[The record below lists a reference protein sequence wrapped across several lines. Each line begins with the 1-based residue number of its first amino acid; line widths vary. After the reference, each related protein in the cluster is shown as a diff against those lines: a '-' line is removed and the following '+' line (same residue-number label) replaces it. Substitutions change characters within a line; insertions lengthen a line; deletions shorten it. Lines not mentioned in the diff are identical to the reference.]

1 MPAIYCSIGSK
12 QISSTII
19 NDGNAADEQCDVSA
33 DSAGRRRRRRRRV
46 GTRWLAP
53 SQTLSIRDLDV
64 VRQSLGEANQRR
76 FPLDGSSPW
85 QPRPE
90 TRTHHRKKKKRH
102 NIERWAQS
110 LQAID
115 THTIPFA
122 KKTKEDRLPIRC
134 RFDQIAKS
142 VDVKLGKTRYK
153 PIRVGGIKIDWSIC
167 RPKTR

>member
-1 MPAIYCSIGSK
+1 MQVGDLICFCFVCFFLPAIYCSIGSK

-33 DSAGRRRRRRRRV
+33 DSAGRRRRRRRKV

-90 TRTHHRKKKKRH
+90 TRTHHRKKKNGTTSKDGLKVCR
-102 NIERWAQS
+102 RS
-110 LQAID
+110 
-115 THTIPFA
+115 THTRFHLLRKQ
-122 KKTKEDRLPIRC
+122 KKIGYQ
-134 RFDQIAKS
+134 FDADSIKS
-142 VDVKLGKTRYK
+142 RNLLT
-153 PIRVGGIKIDWSIC
+153 
-167 RPKTR
+167 